1 MRRRLI
7 AIGSYVVHDIILLGV
22 NFFSP
27 PGNTHTLCTMVEDLA
42 AVPLV
47 RGLTLVRPPLI
58 LPIPSFI
65 KILYDSYHYYE
76 SSLLLI
82 ANDSLMSYSEYY
94 SLESSSD
101 SSLCENVF
109 F

>member
-65 KILYDSYHYYE
+65 KILYDSYYYE